1 MASNFAWRF
10 SLCPAL
16 GTYYVAEILGWDLV
30 GREMLLASE
39 KDRQEKRSGEAETSQ
54 TGSLAH
60 GLDIDRD

>member
-1 MASNFAWRF
+1 
-10 SLCPAL
+10 
-16 GTYYVAEILGWDLV
+16 
-30 GREMLLASE
+30 MLLASE